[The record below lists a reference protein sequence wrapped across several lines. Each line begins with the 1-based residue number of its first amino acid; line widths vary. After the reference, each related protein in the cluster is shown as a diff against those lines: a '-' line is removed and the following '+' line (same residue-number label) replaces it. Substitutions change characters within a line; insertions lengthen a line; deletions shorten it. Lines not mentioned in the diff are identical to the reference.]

1 MKDMSEGKIIDEF
14 VGLKSKMHFMKNID
28 GKESNTAKG
37 MNIETE
43 FNEFKD
49 TLFNKTVQAQNE
61 KNLKQKS

>member
-14 VGLKSKMHFMKNID
+14 VGLKSKMHSMKNTD
-28 GKESNTAKG
+28 GKESNTTKG
-37 MNIETE
+37 MNIATE

-49 TLFNKTVQAQNE
+49 ILFNKTVEAQNE